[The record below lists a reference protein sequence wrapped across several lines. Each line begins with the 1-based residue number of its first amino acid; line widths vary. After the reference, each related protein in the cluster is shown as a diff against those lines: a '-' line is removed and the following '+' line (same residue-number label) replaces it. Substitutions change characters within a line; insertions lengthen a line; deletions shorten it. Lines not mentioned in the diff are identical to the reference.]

1 MPWLVDER
9 GVMAHTV
16 GVSPDP
22 RHDADE
28 LAHADA
34 GSRPSGKRLPA
45 ADRKHLILAG
55 ARRAFSKT
63 GDVRGTTIKQ
73 IAEESGITE
82 GIIYRHFES
91 KEDLFVQCAVEP
103 LTDQINRTLEG
114 FGKIDPDVSGRD
126 LNELSVTYWTD
137 LITSLSELS
146 PLLGLVLFG
155 DPAYSVPFYRDVL
168 LPGLER
174 VNENWADAY
183 RRLTN
188 DEYPFRYATL
198 GHFGMALMFAIHH
211 RMADNPETIDAMA
224 REITAMEAQR
234 LGLVLRAMDRRA
246 AEQGK
251 HTAATP
257 SPRAS
262 TSTRASRAG
271 TKKRQAATTTRSSAA
286 RRRKAT

>member
-1 MPWLVDER
+1 
-9 GVMAHTV
+9 MAHTV
-16 GVSPDP
+16 GVSPEP
-22 RHDADE
+22 RPAAQRSDAN
-28 LAHADA
+28 
-34 GSRPSGKRLPA
+34 SRPAGKRLPA
-45 ADRKHLILAG
+45 ADRKDLILAG

-103 LTDQINRTLEG
+103 LADQINRTLEG
-114 FGKIDPDVSGRD
+114 FGKLDPEVTGRD
-126 LNELSVTYWTD
+126 LNAISITYWTE

-183 RRLTN
+183 RRLT
-188 DEYPFRYATL
+188 DQEYPYRYATL
-198 GHFGMALMFAIHH
+198 GHFGMALMFAVHH
-211 RMADNPETIDAMA
+211 RMASDPESIEAMA
-224 REITAMEAQR
+224 REITEMEAQR
-234 LGLVLRAMDRRA
+234 LGLVLRAIDRRT
-246 AEQGK
+246 AEQEK
-251 HTAATP
+251 RATASGTSSPRTKTTASSRRAKAIGSAKQASTT
-257 SPRAS
+257 PRAS
-262 TSTRASRAG
+262 
-271 TKKRQAATTTRSSAA
+271 AT
-286 RRRKAT
+286 RRRKDS